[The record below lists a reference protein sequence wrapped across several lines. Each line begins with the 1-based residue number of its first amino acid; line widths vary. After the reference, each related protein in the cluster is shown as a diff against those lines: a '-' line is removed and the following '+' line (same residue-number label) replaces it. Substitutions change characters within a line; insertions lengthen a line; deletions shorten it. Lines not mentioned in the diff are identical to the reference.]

1 MPILRFGIFEVDS
14 TAGELRK
21 RGFRLR
27 LREQPLRL
35 LLTLLSVA
43 GRVVTR
49 EQLRQE
55 LWPDGT
61 FVEFDRAINKA
72 VSELRAVLGDSASSS
87 RFVET
92 LPKRGYRFVGPVE
105 EIRTRTQPSTRRTS
119 IVMDGWRTSPGG
131 ISGIEERSPICIRA
145 SVYLSKPWIPKV
157 MVGLRTRDWRTQM

>member
-1 MPILRFGIFEVDS
+1 MPILRFGIFEVDPA
-14 TAGELRK
+14 TGELRK
-21 RGFRLR
+21 RGLRLR

-35 LLTLLSVA
+35 LLALLSVA

-105 EIRTRTQPSTRRTS
+105 E
-119 IVMDGWRTSPGG
+119 V
-131 ISGIEERSPICIRA
+131 RA
-145 SVYLSKPWIPKV
+145 SNSSQHAPHFDGRLAYVTGRYLWKSEDRHRPALEHPV
-157 MVGLRTRDWRTQM
+157 V